1 MRRFLVKMT
10 RMSVR
15 LKDLLLAVLLLLMPL
30 QGAAAT
36 LAGLLCD
43 PAAQMHA
50 MHANGGHD
58 RDMPQDGGQ
67 YEEKA
72 GGDPVWHPFHGVVL
86 GPVIVTLPSPAPHFP
101 SRAFAPDASYD
112 WFVPEQLPPPPLA

>member
-1 MRRFLVKMT
+1 MA

-15 LKDLLLAVLLLLMPL
+15 VKEFLLTALLLLVPL

-43 PAAQMHA
+43 PAGQMHE

-58 RDMPQDGGQ
+58 RDTPQNGEPHEGN
-67 YEEKA
+67 A
-72 GGDPVWHPFHGVVL
+72 GGDPVWHSFHGAVL
-86 GPVIVTLPSPAPHFP
+86 GPVVVTLPTPAPHFP
-101 SRAFAPDASYD
+101 SRVFAPDASYH
-112 WFVPEQLPPPPLA
+112 WFVPEQPQPPPLA

>member
-1 MRRFLVKMT
+1 MRRFLVKMA

-15 LKDLLLAVLLLLMPL
+15 LKELLLAALLLLIPL

-58 RDMPQDGGQ
+58 RDMPQDGEQ

-72 GGDPVWHPFHGVVL
+72 GGDPVWHSFHGVVL
-86 GPVIVTLPSPAPHFP
+86 GPVVVTLPAPAPHFS

-112 WFVPEQLPPPPLA
+112 RFVPERLQRPPLA